1 MIAVV
6 AIIVVGPKDLPRMLR
21 TLGKTMGQL
30 RRTANDF
37 RRQFDDALKEAE
49 QQADFEDTR
58 KSLEGLGKI
67 DPLADVK
74 KELASVFFSTGSES
88 GVSECSIVL
97 AVSTSESSST
107 RPFLKLLM
115 PLATSPMSS
124 EILPRPKSRTTITP
138 IMATC
143 QIPIDMMK
151 NLFSCGCVVPWRGLS
166 QIAAAPSTFAVAA
179 GLAGKNLAAGLA
191 GKNQNVARIEPH
203 PNTGSGQQFRICPPP
218 CSQIGFLAL
227 NRHIEMVDLAKEM
240 P

>member
-74 KELASVFFSTGSES
+74 KELES
-88 GVSECSIVL
+88 
-97 AVSTSESSST
+97 VSTVGSDIKAAVEKPVDSSKMAKTGAQTSVKT
-107 RPFLKLLM
+107 SGA
-115 PLATSPMSS
+115 ATKAKKPAA
-124 EILPRPKSRTTITP
+124 KS
-138 IMATC
+138 
-143 QIPIDMMK
+143 K
-151 NLFSCGCVVPWRGLS
+151 
-166 QIAAAPSTFAVAA
+166 AAKSKAA
-179 GLAGKNLAAGLA
+179 GSTTAKPKPAKQTAKALRPTSGSNAA
-191 GKNQNVARIEPH
+191 
-203 PNTGSGQQFRICPPP
+203 
-218 CSQIGFLAL
+218 
-227 NRHIEMVDLAKEM
+227 
-240 P
+240 

>member
-74 KELASVFFSTGSES
+74 KELDSVSTVGSDIKTAVEKPADSSVTLKTSARTSEAAKTATVKKAKAPAAKPKPKAAQSKPVRPKAAGSTKSKPKPAKQAAKAQVPTSGSEP
-88 GVSECSIVL
+88 
-97 AVSTSESSST
+97 A
-107 RPFLKLLM
+107 
-115 PLATSPMSS
+115 
-124 EILPRPKSRTTITP
+124 
-138 IMATC
+138 
-143 QIPIDMMK
+143 
-151 NLFSCGCVVPWRGLS
+151 
-166 QIAAAPSTFAVAA
+166 
-179 GLAGKNLAAGLA
+179 
-191 GKNQNVARIEPH
+191 
-203 PNTGSGQQFRICPPP
+203 
-218 CSQIGFLAL
+218 
-227 NRHIEMVDLAKEM
+227 
-240 P
+240 